1 MELILWRHA
10 DAENSEPDMERA
22 LTARG
27 RHQAQLVADWLN
39 VRLPPNTR
47 ILCSPAVRAQQT
59 LEPLQRDFEVLES
72 LGPGAEPS
80 AMLQAAGWPA
90 GRGTVLVVGHQPTLG
105 QLASQLLCGK
115 PQGLDLRRGACWW
128 FEQSDPYD
136 SYTLSLKAVV
146 TPELVIK

>member
-39 VRLPPNTR
+39 VRLPANTR

-105 QLASQLLCGK
+105 QVASQLLCGK
-115 PQGLDLRRGACWW
+115 PHGLDLRRGACWW

>member
-10 DAENSEPDMERA
+10 DAENGEPDLERT

-72 LGPGAEPS
+72 LGPGGEP
-80 AMLQAAGWPA
+80 AAVLHAAGWPA
-90 GRGTVLVVGHQPTLG
+90 GHGTVLVVGHQPTLG
-105 QLASQLLCGK
+105 RVASRLLCDK
-115 PQGLDLRRGACWW
+115 PHGLDIRRGACWW
-128 FEQSDPYD
+128 FEQTDPYD

-146 TPELVIK
+146 TPEMVIK

>member
-39 VRLPPNTR
+39 VRLPPHTM

-59 LEPLQRDFEVLES
+59 LEPLQRDFEVLDS
-72 LGPGAEPS
+72 LRPGATPS
-80 AMLQAAGWPA
+80 AVLHAAAWPA
-90 GRGTVLVVGHQPTLG
+90 RHGAVLVVGHQPSLG
-105 QLASQLLCGK
+105 QVASLLLCGK

-128 FEQSDPYD
+128 FEQTDPHD
-136 SYTLSLKAVV
+136 SYTLCLKAVV

>member
-39 VRLPPNTR
+39 VRLPPTTR

-105 QLASQLLCGK
+105 QVASQLLCGK